1 MADDFAALNRK
12 LGELVSRLDGP
23 SMRELTTKMAT
34 RTKRVLV
41 DGYRDVLGPDMR
53 MSNWHRGQG
62 QGVKIGV
69 GYDLVS
75 DHEAA
80 FRPRPSGPAKTLE
93 DGSLPHLIESK
104 PARIVGKGASRARRQ
119 QSLARAFNGRG
130 AFSGSNPMT
139 AGSTFAFRV
148 RHPGSKGHRVWSKS
162 IDRVDRSIGGWL
174 NDELGPIIGRSLGQ

>member
-62 QGVKIGV
+62 Q
-69 GYDLVS
+69 
-75 DHEAA
+75 A
-80 FRPRPSGPAKTLE
+80 
-93 DGSLPHLIESK
+93 
-104 PARIVGKGASRARRQ
+104 
-119 QSLARAFNGRG
+119 
-130 AFSGSNPMT
+130 
-139 AGSTFAFRV
+139 
-148 RHPGSKGHRVWSKS
+148 
-162 IDRVDRSIGGWL
+162 
-174 NDELGPIIGRSLGQ
+174 